1 MSKKTVL
8 ILFIGAALVAGAATA
23 YSLWPAREGD
33 PAPPAPPPVPAE
45 QTPGQT
51 VKYLASEEFGR
62 LDDADKQEYFDSVVD
77 HYESKKTWPVPRAE
91 LTDEERERLRKNAG
105 PLFQKMIG
113 KRIDKY
119 FQLPREER
127 TAYLDEMIDRMEE
140 MRKARQERRKQ
151 EEEAK
156 PGTPGAS
163 TSGHPGPPGRDF
175 KPEWLKRWIEET
187 PPEERAKQAQFMMAI
202 QKRRL
207 ERGFK
212 RLWRR

>member
-1 MSKKTVL
+1 MNKKTVL
-8 ILFIGAALVAGAATA
+8 ILFIGAALVAGAAAA

-33 PAPPAPPPVPAE
+33 PAPPPVPAE

-51 VKYLASEEFGR
+51 VEYLASEKFGR
-62 LDDADKQEYFDSVVD
+62 LDDAAKQEYFDSVVD

-105 PLFQKMIG
+105 PLFRKTIG

-140 MRKARQERRKQ
+140 MRKAGRERGKHQ
-151 EEEAK
+151 QQVK

-163 TSGHPGPPGRDF
+163 TSGHPGPPGRQF

-187 PPEERAKQAQFMMAI
+187 PPEERAKQTQFMMAI

>member
-1 MSKKTVL
+1 VNKKTIL

-23 YSLWPAREGD
+23 YSLWPARKGD
-33 PAPPAPPPVPAE
+33 PAPPAVPAE

-51 VKYLASEEFGR
+51 MTYLASEEFGR
-62 LDDADKQEYFDSVVD
+62 LDDAAKQEYFDSVVN

-91 LTDEERERLRKNAG
+91 LTEEERERLRKNAG

-140 MRKARQERRKQ
+140 MRKARRERSEQ
-151 EEEAK
+151 QPAK

-163 TSGHPGPPGRDF
+163 KNDHPGPPGRHF

-187 PPEERAKQAQFMMAI
+187 PPEERAKQTQFMMAI